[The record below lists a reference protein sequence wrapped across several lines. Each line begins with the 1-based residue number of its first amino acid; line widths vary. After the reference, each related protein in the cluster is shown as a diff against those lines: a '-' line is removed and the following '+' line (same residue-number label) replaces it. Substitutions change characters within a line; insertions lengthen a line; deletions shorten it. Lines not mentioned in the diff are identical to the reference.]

1 MKCQR
6 CGKKTRTGY
15 NVSHAENKSS
25 RKFKPNIQKKTY
37 YTKKGEKVTQYL
49 CTRCIKDLKR
59 KGEMFY
65 RPPESEANPP
75 VFKATARQEK

>member
-6 CGKKTRTGY
+6 CYKKPVKGY
-15 NVSHAENKSS
+15 TVSHAENKTI

-37 YTKKGEKVTQYL
+37 YTKQGEKVTQYL

-65 RPPESEANPP
+65 QP
-75 VFKATARQEK
+75 VEDRDDSKISR